1 MKKGGQVIN
10 KITCFGTTL
19 VSMITEQN
27 QKDIFSFY
35 AIYFMR
41 S

>member
-1 MKKGGQVIN
+1 MKKGDQAIN
-10 KITCFGTTL
+10 KMIGFGTTL

-35 AIYFMR
+35 AI
-41 S
+41 